1 MKKIKVFLNVIRKE
15 MAVSLASFRFWG
27 PMLAY
32 LAFLL
37 LGCEPMIL
45 GSGGEQD
52 IANMVWNATS
62 GGGDL
67 FWLRFCLFVVP
78 YGCCY
83 YDEFAGGATKYRL
96 IRSSPGIYGISKI
109 VTGGLLT
116 GALVLFANAL
126 FLVLLKLQ
134 GLPLL
139 LEEDLNGVMQ
149 IYPLAANGHVVEL
162 IVYLILV
169 QCFAGIFFATL
180 TIALSAFIR
189 NKFLLLGMPVALFF
203 GLDSFSG
210 LFFNNGYTQPDI
222 TNWRILFFSLQVN
235 GAGDHERFAV
245 VRCAL
250 YVLVAACIFCVIFV
264 RRVREVAEIE

>member
-1 MKKIKVFLNVIRKE
+1 MKKLKVFLNVIGKE

-27 PMLAY
+27 PMFAY
-32 LAFLL
+32 LALLL
-37 LGCEPMIL
+37 LGSEPMIL
-45 GSGGEQD
+45 GSGAEQD
-52 IANMVWNATS
+52 IANVISNATS
-62 GGGDL
+62 GGGSL

-83 YDEFAGGATKYRL
+83 YDEFAGSGTKYRL
-96 IRSSPGIYGISKI
+96 IRSSPGIYGTSKI

-116 GALVLFANAL
+116 GALVLLANAL
-126 FLVLLKLQ
+126 FVVILKLQ
-134 GLPLL
+134 GLPLM
-139 LEEDLNGVMQ
+139 LEDDLNGVMQ
-149 IYPLAANGHVVEL
+149 TSQLAADGHVVEL
-162 IVYLILV
+162 AVYLILV

-222 TNWRILFFSLQVN
+222 TNWRILFFTLQVN
-235 GAGDHERFAV
+235 GACDQERFAV
-245 VRCAL
+245 VRSGL